1 MVDPYAVFLNRPA
14 HEALIRLKGG
24 KRRAID
30 KFIDYLSDNPFEK
43 GDFSECDKVGRIVHC
58 KIIRDLAI
66 TYYPDHAAKELNL
79 QNFLLV
85 YA

>member
-14 HEALIRLKGG
+14 HEALIRLKGE

-30 KFIDYLSDNPFEK
+30 KFIDYLSDNPFEE

-58 KIIRDLAI
+58 KIIGVLAI
-66 TYYPDHAAKELNL
+66 TYYPDHAVKELKIIE
-79 QNFLLV
+79 LV
-85 YA
+85 PTP